1 MVQIWREG
9 GGGQI
14 RKWNVIQ
21 FPICPINVYAQD
33 SQAMK
38 YSDIDIQL
46 PAYPRHPLRGPP
58 HHDHGHPLR
67 LQLASCSSSL
77 RWRRN

>member
-21 FPICPINVYAQD
+21 FPICPINVYAED
-33 SQAMK
+33 SQPMK
-38 YSDIDIQL
+38 YSEDDIL
-46 PAYPRHPLRGPP
+46 TK
-58 HHDHGHPLR
+58 
-67 LQLASCSSSL
+67 
-77 RWRRN
+77 